1 MTEETFRDDEINLL
15 DLLLVIAKRKRLI
28 IKMTFGVAI
37 ITAIIS
43 LILTPIYRAETR
55 ILPPQVSGGGLASQ
69 LISQMA
75 GGLDI
80 SGLGG
85 KTPADLYVGMLASQ
99 TISDKII
106 ERFNIMQEEDIE
118 YKVDARK
125 HLKKIADFNIDKK
138 SGIITISVEDKDP
151 KKAAEMANAFVEELK
166 NLNKGLAITEASQR
180 RLYYEEQL
188 KDTKEALIKAENE
201 MKSFQEKTGALQ
213 IDEQAKAIIS
223 GIADLKAKIA
233 AKEVELKVLKSF
245 TTPQNPD
252 YQKAEEALK
261 ALRLELKRLE
271 SSEKRGHDPL
281 MPTGNIPSVG
291 LDYIRKLREVKFN
304 ETLYELLLKQYELAK
319 LDEARDAVLVQVID
333 KAIPPDKR
341 YKPKR
346 TLMVIVSAF
355 SALFLSVFLCF
366 ILEFYENLQK
376 DEENKKRIDELRKY
390 LNFQWLKRHKTPQ

>member
-1 MTEETFRDDEINLL
+1 MMEETYKDEEINLL
-15 DLLLVIAKRKRLI
+15 DLLLVIARRKRLI
-28 IKMTFGVAI
+28 ISITFGVAI

-43 LILTPIYRAETR
+43 LILTPIYKAEIR
-55 ILPPQVSGGGLASQ
+55 ILPPQSSGGGLASQ

-75 GGLDI
+75 GGINI
-80 SGLGG
+80 SALGG
-85 KTPADLYVGMLASQ
+85 KTPADLYIGMLSSD
-99 TISDKII
+99 TISDRII
-106 ERFNIMQEEDIE
+106 ERFNIMQEEEIE
-118 YKVDARK
+118 YKLDARK
-125 HLKKIADFNIDKK
+125 HLKKITDFNVDKK
-138 SGIITISVEDKDP
+138 SGIINISVEHKDP
-151 KKAAEMANAFVEELK
+151 KKAADMANAFVEELK
-166 NLNKGLAITEASQR
+166 NLNKGLAISEASQR

-252 YQKAEEALK
+252 YQKADEALK

-271 SSEKRGHDPL
+271 SNEKKGHDPL

-319 LDEARDAVLVQVID
+319 LDEARDAVLFQVID
-333 KAIPPDKR
+333 KATPPDKR

-355 SALFLSVFLCF
+355 SALFFSIFLCF
-366 ILEFYENLQK
+366 ILEFYENLQR
-376 DEENKKRIDELRKY
+376 DEENKKRIDELKKY
-390 LNFQWLKRHKTPQ
+390 LNFQWFKRRKSS